1 MCQVLFRSGLAWA
14 ADTIRDLAAMTDK
27 SGGIDEMIKIVSRG
41 KEGKPQ
47 SYAEGVQFYINK
59 LCDLRDIRK
68 IKRGRKQS

>member
-59 LCDLRDIRK
+59 LLDLRDVRNLKSRRK
-68 IKRGRKQS
+68 KA